1 MKLNPLL
8 LRQIRTNYNIDSV
21 YTYLLSQVHS
31 VLLVKLTYRG
41 KKKQTKKEDHIDYK
55 APLPLNFHGNIQ
67 TGGNITS
74 V

>member
-8 LRQIRTNYNIDSV
+8 LRQIRTNNNIESV

-41 KKKQTKKEDHIDYK
+41 KKQTKKEDHIDYK
-55 APLPLNFHGNIQ
+55 APLPLNFRENIQKRGNIA
-67 TGGNITS
+67 S

>member
-8 LRQIRTNYNIDSV
+8 LRQIRTNYNIESV

-41 KKKQTKKEDHIDYK
+41 KKQTKKEDHIDYK
-55 APLPLNFHGNIQ
+55 APLNFHGNIQ
-67 TGGNITS
+67 TGGNIAS

>member
-41 KKKQTKKEDHIDYK
+41 KKNKQKRR
-55 APLPLNFHGNIQ
+55 
-67 TGGNITS
+67 IT
-74 V
+74 